1 MVRDPSI
8 VSDRSP
14 VCFAAHEDEPAPLA
28 CARTLGYTH
37 DNDEDDTLTSAKT
50 TPRGPHGRLGRR
62 DPHALGLAKPRLML
76 ALPDL
81 AKPHLKAVAA
91 TARRTL

>member
-1 MVRDPSI
+1 M
-8 VSDRSP
+8 
-14 VCFAAHEDEPAPLA
+14 AGGTPLA
-28 CARTLGYTH
+28 RSRVPGAG
-37 DNDEDDTLTSAKT
+37 DEGGGSSCCDYVASDFVSLAAQ
-50 TPRGPHGRLGRR
+50 LGR
-62 DPHALGLAKPRLML
+62 PSHPPRREQAFLL

>member
-14 VCFAAHEDEPAPLA
+14 VCFAAHEHEPAPLA
-28 CARTLGYTH
+28 CARTLGY

-50 TPRGPHGRLGRR
+50 TPQEVLT
-62 DPHALGLAKPRLML
+62 
-76 ALPDL
+76 
-81 AKPHLKAVAA
+81 VAWA
-91 TARRTL
+91 AEILTL